1 MKEIWKDTALCVEK
15 ELILPVSVKDCFNV
29 SDSEELLAAKAAY
42 IPFTVDGVACFEGKG
57 AYVVL
62 DFGKEL
68 CGGVRFITR
77 TVEGM
82 CARVRITL
90 GESLTEACSTLGEK
104 NATNDH
110 APRDFEADI
119 VNMSD
124 LTLGQSGFRF
134 ARIQLLTEGKVTIRN
149 IYGVNTLPHFP
160 RQGYLKTGDTLLDQ
174 IIETAGYTLKL
185 CCQNGQIWDGIK
197 RDRLIWSGDLNPE
210 ILTCLYLFG
219 DNPNIPNALTALRE
233 STPADKW
240 MNQIPTY
247 SAWWVLNLC
256 DYCRFT
262 GNNRFYEENR
272 DYASAIM
279 KRINGYVAED
289 GSFDFNEDP
298 AKCMIYFLD
307 WPTHGQEDAQVGTAS
322 MLLYTAQ
329 KMLQMEENEDCRQL
343 CEKLQPWLKKDAI
356 HKQVR
361 AFQIL
366 AGRRESGDA
375 EFLEKG
381 GAAGMSTFMAY
392 YILKADAMVGG
403 TKMIDMTKE
412 YFGAMLSRGATTFW
426 EDFHM
431 EWLEGSGR
439 IDEFPASGQKDIHGD
454 YGDFCYI
461 GLRHSFC
468 HGWASG
474 VLAFLYE
481 YLLGVKMLPDGK
493 YQVEPVAMGLGQVE
507 GVVPVADGML
517 RVQIQN
523 GTIRSCL
530 TPTAGS
536 H

>member
-1 MKEIWKDTALCVEK
+1 MKEIWKDSELCVEK
-15 ELILPVSVKDCFNV
+15 ELILPVSVKACHNV
-29 SDSEELLAAKAAY
+29 ECSEELLIAKEAY
-42 IPFTVDGVACFEGKG
+42 IPFTTDGVAHFTGKG
-57 AYVVL
+57 SYVVL

-77 TVEGM
+77 AVEELCGK
-82 CARVRITL
+82 VRITL
-90 GESLTEACSTLGEK
+90 GESLTEACSSIGEK
-104 NATNDH
+104 NATNHH
-110 APRDFEADI
+110 APRDFVADI
-119 VNMSD
+119 INMSD

-134 ARIQLLTEGKVTIRN
+134 ARIELLTETPASVRN
-149 IYGVNTLPHFP
+149 IYGVNTLPVFP
-160 RQGYLKTGDTLLDQ
+160 RQGYLKTNDELLNQ
-174 IIETAGYTLKL
+174 VIETAGYTLKL

-219 DNPNIPNALTALRE
+219 DNANIPNALRALRQ

-240 MNQIPTY
+240 MNRIPSY

-262 GNNRFYEENR
+262 GNESFYQENR
-272 DYASAIM
+272 DYAATIM
-279 KRINGYVAED
+279 KRINSFVAED

-298 AKCMIYFLD
+298 QKCMIYFLD
-307 WPTHGQEDAQVGTAS
+307 WPTHGQEDAQVGTAA

-343 CEKLQPWLKKDAI
+343 CRKLSPWLKKDAI

-366 AGRRESGDA
+366 AGRREPGDA
-375 EFLEKG
+375 EFLENG
-381 GAAGMSTFMAY
+381 GAQGMSTFMAY
-392 YILKADAMVGG
+392 YILKADAIAGG
-403 TKMIDMTKE
+403 TKMIDMIKE

-426 EDFHM
+426 EDFDLS
-431 EWLEGSGR
+431 WLEGSGR
-439 IDEFPASGQKDIHGD
+439 IDEFPEPGQKDIHGD
-454 YGDFCYI
+454 YGAFCYM

-481 YLLGVKMLPDGK
+481 ELLGVQLLPGGK
-493 YQVEPVAMGLGQVE
+493 YQVNARPMGVELVE
-507 GVVPVADGML
+507 GIVPVPAGML
-517 RVQIQN
+517 KVQCNGQEIQN
-523 GTIRSCL
+523 GVV
-530 TPTAGS
+530 
-536 H
+536 